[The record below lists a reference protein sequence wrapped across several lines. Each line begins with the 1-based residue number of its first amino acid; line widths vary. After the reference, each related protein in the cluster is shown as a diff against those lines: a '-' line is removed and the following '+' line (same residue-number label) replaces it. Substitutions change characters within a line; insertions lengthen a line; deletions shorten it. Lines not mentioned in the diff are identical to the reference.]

1 MKSNSAPSEVGSDP
15 REARPAVGVREE
27 ADGAAASSSGPDH
40 WRLRGYRLGL
50 PFVVLVLAEQV
61 VRFWGTPVAF
71 SKGPV
76 VLALALFWLASFVRP
91 ALTLRYDQMV
101 IMLTVWVSFLEGMLL
116 MTLSAQP
123 AMGIALLRE
132 VAYWGPVICAY
143 WAIPVQ
149 PRVRRTVFLVAAFYT
164 ALLLANQWAEGLGGI
179 GIFAGTPLQA
189 VGQAV
194 ILSIIVWAAGRLHQG
209 VTTERDQ
216 AMRKA
221 LHDRLTGLLNRHAF
235 EVELCRSVGLASRH
249 EQEFALLLL
258 DIDHFK
264 RLNDR
269 HGHLVGDE
277 ALKGVA
283 AVCRNSLRQTDVV
296 CRWGG
301 EEFALILP
309 HLSAFESCRVA
320 NNLRKRIAETVRCG
334 GEPVTVS
341 CGIALHRA
349 GETPEALFARVDA
362 ALFRAKNAGRNR
374 IACSHDCPGSDMP
387 AADPAAKG
395 IVDG

>member
-1 MKSNSAPSEVGSDP
+1 
-15 REARPAVGVREE
+15 
-27 ADGAAASSSGPDH
+27 
-40 WRLRGYRLGL
+40 
-50 PFVVLVLAEQV
+50 LVLAEQV

-76 VLALALFWLASFVRP
+76 VLALTLFWLASFVRP
-91 ALTLRYDQMV
+91 ALTLRYDQTV
-101 IMLTVWVSFLEGMLL
+101 IMLTVWVSFLEGILL
-116 MTLSAQP
+116 MALSAQP
-123 AMGIALLRE
+123 AMGVALLRE

-143 WAIPVQ
+143 WAIPMQ
-149 PRVRRTVFLVAAFYT
+149 PRVRRTVFLVVAFYT
-164 ALLLANQWAEGLGGI
+164 ALLLANAWAQELAGT

-235 EVELCRSVGLASRH
+235 EIELCRSVGLASRH

-277 ALKGVA
+277 ALRGVA
-283 AVCRNSLRQTDVV
+283 DVCRNTLRQTDIV

-301 EEFALILP
+301 EEFAIILP

-320 NNLRKRIAETVRCG
+320 NNLRKRIAETVKCG
-334 GEPVTVS
+334 GQPVTVS

-362 ALFRAKNAGRNR
+362 ALFRAKEAGRNR
-374 IACSHDCPGSDMP
+374 IACSHDCPGAEVPVASG
-387 AADPAAKG
+387 AAQG
-395 IVDG
+395 VVVV

>member
-1 MKSNSAPSEVGSDP
+1 VAFPGGGAGAETGGTAGSP
-15 REARPAVGVREE
+15 C
-27 ADGAAASSSGPDH
+27 GPDE
-40 WRLRGYRLGL
+40 WRLRGYRIGL
-50 PFVVLVLAEQV
+50 PFVVIVLAEQV

-71 SKGPV
+71 SKGSV
-76 VLALALFWLASFVRP
+76 VVALVLFWLTSFLRP
-91 ALTLRYDQMV
+91 AMTLRYDQAV
-101 IMLTVWVSFLEGMLL
+101 IMFTVWVSFLEGMLL
-116 MTLSAQP
+116 LTLPAQA
-123 AMGIALLRE
+123 AMGVALLRE

-143 WAIPVQ
+143 WAIPLQ
-149 PRVRRTVFLVAAFYT
+149 PRVRRTVFLVAIFYA
-164 ALLLANQWAEGLGGI
+164 ALLLANHLAQKLTGV

-189 VGQAV
+189 IGQAV

-209 VTTERDQ
+209 ITSERDQ

-235 EVELCRSVGLASRH
+235 EIELCRSVGLAARH

-277 ALKGVA
+277 ALQGVA
-283 AVCRNSLRQTDVV
+283 DICRSTLRQTDML

-301 EEFALILP
+301 EEFAIILP
-309 HLSAFESCRVA
+309 HVSAFESCRIA
-320 NNLRKRIAETVRCG
+320 NNLRRRIAESVRCG

-341 CGIALHRA
+341 CGIAVHRA
-349 GETPEALFARVDA
+349 GETPQALFARADS
-362 ALFRAKNAGRNR
+362 ALFRAKDEGRNR
-374 IACSHDCPGSDMP
+374 IACSHDCPGADVQL
-387 AADPAAKG
+387 AA
-395 IVDG
+395 